1 MVGGGLDLHVPTV
14 VDTHYICILFILP
27 VDLDLPVRYELVD
40 PHVIID
46 LHPGHLSRRR
56 S

>member
-27 VDLDLPVRYELVD
+27 VDLDLPVPVD
-40 PHVIID
+40 
-46 LHPGHLSRRR
+46 LRTRT
-56 S
+56 